1 MTQKRSY
8 KLKDE
13 FKSGFV
19 PGMLLPIL
27 GFYIY
32 YLLFFNYMSFDGFID
47 HVTKSNKAIAVLSLG
62 VILNLGLFYLFYIK
76 EIDKAAKGVIG
87 ATFIYAFIVMYFK
100 IIA

>member
-1 MTQKRSY
+1 MSPRPSF
-8 KLKDE
+8 KLKDQ
-13 FKSGFV
+13 FKTGFV
-19 PGMLLPIL
+19 PGMLLPLL

-32 YLLFFNYMSFDGFID
+32 YLLFFGYMSLDTFID
-47 HVTKSNKAIAVLSLG
+47 HVTRSNKAVSVLSLG

-100 IIA
+100 ILA